1 MIIDQIKAN
10 FHEAEDLL
18 NRFISNPENWN
29 KIEAAGNLMVQAL
42 NSGNKI
48 ISCGN
53 GGSLCDAMHFAEELT
68 GRFHK
73 NRRPL
78 PAIAISDPS
87 HLTCVANDFGYDYIF
102 SRVVE
107 ALGKPGD
114 LLLAISTSGNSQNVI
129 NAILSARQAGM
140 KVVAL
145 TGNSGGQIGSL
156 SDVELRVAHN
166 GYSDRIQEIHIK
178 VIHSLVNFIE
188 LSIG

>member
-18 NRFISNPENWN
+18 NRFISDPENWN
-29 KIEAAGNLMVQAL
+29 KIETAGNLMVQAL

-73 NRRPL
+73 ERRPL
-78 PAIAISDPS
+78 SAIAISDPS
-87 HLTCVANDFGYDYIF
+87 HLTCVANDFGYDHIF

-114 LLLAISTSGNSQNVI
+114 ILLAISTSGNSQNVI

-145 TGNSGGQIGSL
+145 TGNSGGLIGSL
-156 SDVELRVAHN
+156 CDVELRVEHN

>member
-18 NRFISNPENWN
+18 NRFISDPENWN

>member
-18 NRFISNPENWN
+18 NRFISDPENWN
-29 KIEAAGNLMVQAL
+29 KIETAGNLMVQAL

-73 NRRPL
+73 ERRPL
-78 PAIAISDPS
+78 SAIAISDPS
-87 HLTCVANDFGYDYIF
+87 HLTCVANDFGYDHIF
-102 SRVVE
+102 SRVIE

-114 LLLAISTSGNSQNVI
+114 ILLAISTSGNSQNVI

-145 TGNSGGQIGSL
+145 TGNSGGLIGSL
-156 SDVELRVAHN
+156 CDVELRVEHN